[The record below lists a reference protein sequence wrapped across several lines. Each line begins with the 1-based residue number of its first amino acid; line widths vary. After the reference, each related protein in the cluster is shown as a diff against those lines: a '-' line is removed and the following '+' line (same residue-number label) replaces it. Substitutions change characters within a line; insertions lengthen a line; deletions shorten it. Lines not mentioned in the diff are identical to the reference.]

1 MNYVI
6 LDFDGVI
13 NVLHDGV
20 LNDWETYHTYKLPYC
35 NVKISDNIIEW
46 LNRLSQ
52 QDNVTVLWLSSWLD
66 DTVFFNILG
75 IPIFHYIGD
84 SYCIFFE
91 SWKTEYLD
99 SFISTSTKGNDK
111 IIWIEDEEDMS
122 FIDNK
127 YSNVYCFKTDS
138 NRGITADIVNQ
149 VNDIIE

>member
-1 MNYVI
+1 MIQIV
-6 LDFDGVI
+6 
-13 NVLHDGV
+13 
-20 LNDWETYHTYKLPYC
+20 
-35 NVKISDNIIEW
+35 S
-46 LNRLSQ
+46 
-52 QDNVTVLWLSSWLD
+52 
-66 DTVFFNILG
+66 
-75 IPIFHYIGD
+75 
-84 SYCIFFE
+84 FFE

-122 FIDNK
+122 FINNK